1 MNQTNNFNP
10 EILEVIT
17 GMQLGDSHITKPSST
32 NKSILQIRM
41 ANLSFVQYLWN
52 LFNDVGIV
60 GAKPYTYLYYDKRT
74 GKTYTSYNFNTLSLL
89 ILATLHSQWYTT
101 IEGCSIKIL
110 PTNLSDILTPR
121 AIAFWVACDGSYHKR
136 DGVIYLSTDSYT
148 LIEVQR
154 LQTILLEKFYINS
167 TFSTH
172 SLLVNI
178 ESGSLNDLWWHF
190 KS

>member
-1 MNQTNNFNP
+1 
-10 EILEVIT
+10 
-17 GMQLGDSHITKPSST
+17 
-32 NKSILQIRM
+32 
-41 ANLSFVQYLWN
+41 

-154 LQTILLEKFYINS
+154 LQTILLEKLYINS
-167 TFSTH
+167 TYGTH
-172 SLLVNI
+172 GKVDQYRIIIAKASMPAFQSLIAEYLP
-178 ESGSLNDLWWHF
+178 SMMAYRAGL
-190 KS
+190 